1 MLSGRRTASCIVWG
15 ACVVGAS
22 KATSAAAGVSDI
34 GTVMNIASSSVL
46 AILTR
51 RVKRSAI
58 LRTKDLGSRTDDDCN
73 SATDDDRRCRG
84 DPSEAMRRSSSDV
97 RS

>member
-1 MLSGRRTASCIVWG
+1 M
-15 ACVVGAS
+15 VGTS

-51 RVKRSAI
+51 RVKRSATLKRGPAF
-58 LRTKDLGSRTDDDCN
+58 LRAVVRSDGAWSFLATSASSASRQL
-73 SATDDDRRCRG
+73 SG
-84 DPSEAMRRSSSDV
+84 QWLRRSRYCCSV
-97 RS
+97 TR